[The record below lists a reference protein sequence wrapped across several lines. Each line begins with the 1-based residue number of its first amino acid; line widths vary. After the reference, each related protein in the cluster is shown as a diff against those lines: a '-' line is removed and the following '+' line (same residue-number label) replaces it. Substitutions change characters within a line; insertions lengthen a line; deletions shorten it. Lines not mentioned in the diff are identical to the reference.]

1 MAIKP
6 DQVVTVHF
14 TLKDESGTT
23 LEVADKN
30 QPYSFIS
37 GRDQILPKLEEKIST
52 MLINS
57 KGTVE
62 LLPEDAYGE
71 FEENA
76 IQKASRADFPEDL
89 ELEEGMNFMAD
100 MGDGKQLPFFI
111 KEIENDEITIDF
123 NHPLAGKSLT
133 FDLELVDVRDAS
145 PEELA
150 HGHVHGAGGHHH

>member
-14 TLKDESGTT
+14 TLKDENGTT

-30 QPYSFIS
+30 QPYSFLS

-76 IQKASRADFPEDL
+76 IQKASRSDFPEDI
-89 ELEEGMNFMAD
+89 ELQEGMNFMAD

-111 KEIENDEITIDF
+111 KEIDNDEITIDF

>member
-14 TLKDESGTT
+14 TLKDENGTT

-30 QPYSFIS
+30 QPYSFLS

-76 IQKASRADFPEDL
+76 IQKASRSDFPEDI
-89 ELEEGMNFMAD
+89 ELQEGMNFMAD

-111 KEIENDEITIDF
+111 KEIDNDEITIDF

-145 PEELA
+145 SEELA